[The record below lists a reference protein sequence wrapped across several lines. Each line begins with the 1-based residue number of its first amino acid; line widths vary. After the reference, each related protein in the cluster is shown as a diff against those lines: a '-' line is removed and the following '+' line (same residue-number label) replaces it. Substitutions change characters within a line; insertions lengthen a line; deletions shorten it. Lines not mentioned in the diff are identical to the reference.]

1 MPTRPASPP
10 RSPEIATFMS
20 GGVRLRRTP
29 VALARRFFQICT
41 SAVAE
46 AIAGEGV
53 TSPRMGVLVALSEE
67 TGEPGIDQ
75 NGLAARLGVE
85 RARVSQLVE
94 ELETA
99 GLIERKVNGADR
111 RARLLRLTPQ
121 GEKLR
126 ARAHPLGIAAQ
137 MRVLEPL
144 APAERKLLLDLLT
157 KVIQANSDRPRLV
170 AKRQKPLIQQPR
182 ASARS

>member
-1 MPTRPASPP
+1 MSTRRTVPP
-10 RSPEIATFMS
+10 RSPEIETFMS

-46 AIAGEGV
+46 AIASEGV
-53 TSPRMGVLVALSEE
+53 TSPRMGVLVALSKE

-85 RARVSQLVE
+85 RARVSQLVD
-94 ELETA
+94 ELESA
-99 GLIERKVNGADR
+99 RLIERRVSGADR
-111 RARLLRLTPQ
+111 RARLLRLTSQ
-121 GEKLR
+121 GERLH

-137 MRVLEPL
+137 MGVLETL
-144 APAERKLLLDLLT
+144 TPAERKLLLDLLT
-157 KVIQANSDRPRLV
+157 KVIQANSDRPR
-170 AKRQKPLIQQPR
+170 AIKKRQKPHISQPR
-182 ASARS
+182 ASAPS